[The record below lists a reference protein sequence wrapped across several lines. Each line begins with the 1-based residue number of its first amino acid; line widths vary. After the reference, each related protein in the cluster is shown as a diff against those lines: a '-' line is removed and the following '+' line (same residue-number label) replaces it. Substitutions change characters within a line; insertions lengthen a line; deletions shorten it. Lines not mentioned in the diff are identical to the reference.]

1 MAGTEVKAS
10 VEKAY
15 GNTVCLVACTSKKGD
30 QPAAAEFIYR
40 SPLFSAARSY
50 AEKRAD
56 QWFILSAKH
65 GLLSPEDVIDPY
77 NESLLGQSET
87 QRQEWAERVHKA
99 FGMRVPAGGRV
110 IFLAGSAYRSHLAPK
125 FESEGRETAAPMS
138 ALGIG
143 SQVAW
148 LQKVE
153 SENARLLQID
163 RFYALL
169 ARVAALNTV
178 TSRKLS
184 QQTATSVRYERGIY
198 FFFEDGE
205 MRMTAPFQHRVV
217 RIGTH
222 AVSEGSKATLWN
234 RLRTHRGGGDGLGNH
249 RGSIFRLHVGESII
263 RRGELEPIFP
273 TWGNGQSA
281 PADVRSAEEEI
292 ELAVS
297 EHIGDME
304 VAWLEV
310 PDASSADSDRGY
322 LERNFIALL
331 AGPTGP
337 LDLPS
342 GNWLGR
348 WSTREAV
355 TNSGLWNVNHV
366 YETFDATSLDVFE
379 HYVEIA
385 EGRRART
392 EQSLAPSGW
401 RLRIKERENASGQI
415 DLL

>member
-1 MAGTEVKAS
+1 MTAFMKTARV
-10 VEKAY
+10 
-15 GNTVCLVACTSKKGD
+15 NTVCLVACTSRKGD
-30 QPAAAEFIYR
+30 QPATAEFVYR

-50 AEKRAD
+50 AERRAD
-56 QWFILSAKH
+56 HWFILSAKH
-65 GLLSPEDVIDPY
+65 GLLSPDDVIAPY
-77 NESLLGQSET
+77 NESLLNQSAA
-87 QRQEWAERVHKA
+87 QRQAWAAGVHRA
-99 FGMRVPAGGRV
+99 FSARVPAGGRV
-110 IFLAGSAYRSHLAPK
+110 IFLAGSAYRSYLAPA
-125 FESEGRETAAPMS
+125 FELEGRETAAPMS

-153 SENARLLQID
+153 SEHARLSHID
-163 RFYALL
+163 RLYALL
-169 ARVAALNTV
+169 ARVAALNNG
-178 TSRKLS
+178 SGRKLS
-184 QQTATSVRYERGIY
+184 QQTAASVRHKRGIY

-234 RLRTHRGGGDGLGNH
+234 RLRTHRGGSDGLGNH
-249 RGSIFRLHVGESII
+249 RGSIFRLHVGESLI
-263 RRGELEPIFP
+263 RRGGLEPIFP
-273 TWGNGQSA
+273 TWGKGRAESA
-281 PADVRSAEEEI
+281 DIRSAEEEI
-292 ELAVS
+292 ELAAS

-310 PDASSADSDRGY
+310 PDASSADSDRSY

-342 GNWLGR
+342 GGWLGR
-348 WSTREAV
+348 WSTRDAI
-355 TNSGLWNVNHV
+355 TSSGLWNVNHV
-366 YETFDATSLDVFE
+366 YETFDMTSLDVFE
-379 HYVEIA
+379 QHIEVA

-392 EQSLAPSGW
+392 ERSLAPSGW

>member
-1 MAGTEVKAS
+1 MTTAKARGH
-10 VEKAY
+10 V
-15 GNTVCLVACTSKKGD
+15 NTVCLVACTSRKSD

-65 GLLSPEDVIDPY
+65 GLLSPNDVIEPY
-77 NESLLGQSET
+77 NESLLSQSDV
-87 QRQEWAERVHKA
+87 QRQEWAERVDHA
-99 FGMRVPAGGRV
+99 FDVRVPAGGRV

-125 FESEGRETAAPMS
+125 FQSEGRETVAPMS

-153 SENARLLQID
+153 REHARLLHID

-169 ARVAALNTV
+169 TRIAALNAGPNG
-178 TSRKLS
+178 KLS
-184 QQTATSVRYERGIY
+184 QQTTASVRQQRGIY

-205 MRMTAPFQHRVV
+205 IRMTSPFQHRVV

-222 AVSEGSKATLWN
+222 AVSQGSKATLWN

-249 RGSIFRLHVGESII
+249 RGSIFRLHVGDCLV
-263 RRGELEPIFP
+263 RRGELEPIFS
-273 TWGNGQSA
+273 TWGKGQSA
-281 PADVRSAEEEI
+281 SADVRSAEEEI

-297 EHIGDME
+297 EHIGEMP
-304 VAWLEV
+304 VVWLEV
-310 PDASSADSDRGY
+310 PDESSADSDRGY
-322 LERNFIALL
+322 LERNFIALI

-348 WSTREAV
+348 WSSREAI
-355 TNSGLWNVNHV
+355 TYSGLWNVNHV
-366 YETFDATSLDVFE
+366 YEAFDATSLDVFE
-379 HYVEIA
+379 QYIEIA
-385 EGRRART
+385 EGRCERT
-392 EQSLAPSGW
+392 GLSLAPSGW
-401 RLRIKERENASGQI
+401 RRRIRDRENASGQI
-415 DLL
+415 NLL

>member
-1 MAGTEVKAS
+1 MTTAKARDH
-10 VEKAY
+10 V
-15 GNTVCLVACTSKKGD
+15 NTVCLVACTSRKGD

-50 AEKRAD
+50 AERRGD

-65 GLLSPEDVIDPY
+65 GLLSPNDVIEPY
-77 NESLLGQSET
+77 NESLLSQSDA
-87 QRQEWAERVHKA
+87 QRQEWAERVGQA
-99 FGMRVPAGGRV
+99 FDVRVPAGGRV

-125 FESEGRETAAPMS
+125 FQSEGRETAAPMS

-153 SENARLLQID
+153 REHARLLHID

-169 ARVAALNTV
+169 TRIAALSTGPN
-178 TSRKLS
+178 RKLS
-184 QQTATSVRYERGIY
+184 QQTTASVQQQRGIY

-222 AVSEGSKATLWN
+222 AVSQGSKATLWN
-234 RLRTHRGGGDGLGNH
+234 RLRTHRGGGDGHGNH
-249 RGSIFRLHVGESII
+249 RGSIFRLHVGESLI
-263 RRGELEPIFP
+263 RRSELEPIFS
-273 TWGNGQSA
+273 TWGKGQSA
-281 PADVRSAEEEI
+281 PAEVRSAEEEI

-297 EHIGDME
+297 EHIGEMP
-304 VAWLEV
+304 VVWLEV
-310 PDASSADSDRGY
+310 ADESSADSDRAY
-322 LERNFIALL
+322 IERNFISLL

-348 WSTREAV
+348 WSSREAI
-355 TNSGLWNVNHV
+355 TYSGLWNVNHV
-366 YETFDATSLDVFE
+366 YEEFDARSLDVFE
-379 HYVEIA
+379 QYIEIA
-385 EGRRART
+385 EGRCGST
-392 EQSLAPSGW
+392 GLSLAPSGW
-401 RLRIKERENASGQI
+401 RLRRRDRENASGQI
-415 DLL
+415 SLL